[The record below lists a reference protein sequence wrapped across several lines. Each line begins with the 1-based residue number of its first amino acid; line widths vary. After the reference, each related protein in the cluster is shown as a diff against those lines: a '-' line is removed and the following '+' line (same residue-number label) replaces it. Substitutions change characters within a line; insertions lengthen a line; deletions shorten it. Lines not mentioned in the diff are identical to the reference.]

1 MVIQVITDII
11 IMGHIDTIIIHIID
25 TDITMVIIG
34 DICLEYAQVEGMY
47 LDSHAMVLYV
57 PQTTDDI
64 MEPTAEQPVLDLE
77 VIIVL
82 VLDVIQAHVHV
93 AKDTV

>member
-11 IMGHIDTIIIHIID
+11 IMDHIDTIIIHIID
-25 TDITMVIIG
+25 TGITMVIIG
-34 DICLEYAQVEGMY
+34 DICLEYVQVEDMY

-57 PQTTDDI
+57 PQITDDI
-64 MEPTAEQPVLDLE
+64 MAPTAVQPVLDLE

-93 AKDTV
+93 AKDIV